1 MKDIIEV
8 DRKRTHNAL
17 SQSHAFERRFQKYL
31 DAPKMPKIHKTTT
44 IITFPLKLVATCL
57 YFSLSKITI
66 SLSTVIAEDVRKDTA
81 QNTNVM
87 KKHVTRE

>member
-1 MKDIIEV
+1 MLFPRATLLKD
-8 DRKRTHNAL
+8 DSRSTLTPR
-17 SQSHAFERRFQKYL
+17 
-31 DAPKMPKIHKTTT
+31 MPKIHKTTT

-57 YFSLSKITI
+57 YFSLSKITR